1 MQAGGGFEG
10 FKALDRKFDL
20 LFLASVLFLVIAGMQ
35 VTRIL
40 WGGDWDFWSDWKDR
54 QWWPPIASSANIV
67 VPAAL
72 QYIAWSKLRLPLG
85 ATFGAVAITLATWT
99 TRVVNMWG
107 WAYFPLPF
115 VWPATFIP
123 QALLL
128 DFTLMGTR
136 SWLLTSVIGGLLWG
150 VLFYPVNWVLL
161 APFVQP
167 VEYHGQVMT
176 VADVQGFQYVRTL
189 CLLAHHGV
197 PQAHVEVERHA
208 RVLPGGR
215 WGGCGVVSPGRMGT
229 EDCRP
234 RRGGAGRLHPDP
246 HRRVLRCP
254 VFGHRDSTRRGGGH
268 HRQVLHVE
276 RVAHRR

>member
-20 LFLASVLFLVIAGMQ
+20 LFLASALFLVIAGMQ

-115 VWPATFIP
+115 VWPAMFIP

-150 VLFYPVNWVLL
+150 ALFYPVNWVLL

-176 VADVQGFQYVRTL
+176 VADVQGFQYVRTQTPEYARL
-189 CLLAHHGV
+189 IEKGALRAFVEEITVVVAFFSGFVSLA
-197 PQAHVEVERHA
+197 AY
-208 RVLPGGR
+208 
-215 WGGCGVVSPGRMGT
+215 W
-229 EDCRP
+229 
-234 RRGGAGRLHPDP
+234 
-246 HRRVLRCP
+246 
-254 VFGHRDSTRRGGGH
+254 FGHLVGRYACWPITVFLKRM
-268 HRQVLHVE
+268 
-276 RVAHRR
+276 